1 MLAGLN
7 IRDFVLIDRLNLPLS
22 PGLGV
27 LTGETGAG
35 KSILLDALGMA
46 TGARADSGFVA
57 QGGARCAVTCEFDVP
72 PDHHVWAYLSEH
84 DIDADGG
91 QLLLRRTMSADG
103 RSRAH
108 INDQPVSVSL
118 LSGIGD
124 RLVEIHGQMDG
135 TGLLDPTGHR
145 RLLDAFGG
153 LEDNRAAV
161 AEAFGAVEA
170 ARAALAEAEAAL
182 AAARADEDYLR
193 HAFEEIEAL
202 APEEGEEERLADLRA
217 RMMRG
222 ERLKE
227 DLEAVHALLADDQG
241 ADVTARSALRRLE
254 RLAERDGE
262 VLAPIIEALGRAV
275 VELGE
280 TVDAS
285 ERALRELDHDPQA
298 LEAAEERLF
307 ALRALARKHRTTV
320 DALPA
325 LMADLAEKLRHLD
338 KGETDISA
346 LRERASAAEAR
357 FDAAV
362 EKLSKGRQ
370 AGARRLDKQVKAEL
384 APLKLGKARFQT
396 QIEPLEREKWT
407 ANGGDR
413 VAFQVA
419 TNPGAP
425 FGPLKKIAS
434 GGELARFIL
443 ALKVVLAEAGS
454 APTLIFDE
462 VDQGVGGAVADAVGE
477 RLARLAER
485 AQVLVVTHSPQVAA
499 RADHHWRIEKD
510 ESRSNGRIRAVTRV
524 HELSAAERREEIAR
538 MLSGASVTD
547 SARAAADSLMAR
559 G

>member
-7 IRDFVLIDRLNLPLS
+7 IRDFVLIDRLSLALS
-22 PGLGV
+22 PGLCV

-57 QGGARCAVTCEFDVP
+57 QGGERCAVACEFDVP
-72 PDHHVWAYLSEH
+72 PDHQVWTYLSEH
-84 DIDADGG
+84 DIDTDGG
-91 QLLLRRTMSADG
+91 QLLMRRTMSADG

-108 INDQPVSVSL
+108 VNDQPVSVSL

-135 TGLLDPTGHR
+135 TGLLDPSGHR

-153 LEDNRAAV
+153 LQGERAVV
-161 AEAFGAVEA
+161 AEAFDAVEA
-170 ARAALAEAEAAL
+170 ARADLAAAESAL
-182 AAARADEDYLR
+182 AAARADEEYLR

-202 APEEGEEERLADLRA
+202 APEDGEEERLAELRA

-222 ERLKE
+222 ERLRE
-227 DLEAVHALLADDQG
+227 DLEAVHRLLADDQG

-254 RLAERDGE
+254 RLAERDGDL
-262 VLAPIIEALGRAV
+262 LAPIVETLSRAV

-285 ERALRELDHDPQA
+285 ERALRDLDHDPQA

-325 LMADLAEKLRHLD
+325 LMADFAQKLRHLD
-338 KGETDISA
+338 KGEADISA
-346 LRERASAAEAR
+346 LRERASEAEAR
-357 FDAAV
+357 LDAAV
-362 EKLSKGRQ
+362 KKLSKGRQ
-370 AGARRLDKQVKAEL
+370 TAARRLDKQVKAEL
-384 APLKLGKARFQT
+384 APLKLGKARFRT

-443 ALKVVLAEAGS
+443 AVKVVLAEAGS

-462 VDQGVGGAVADAVGE
+462 VDHGVGGAVADAVGE
-477 RLARLAER
+477 RLARLAEQ

-510 ESRSNGRIRAVTRV
+510 ESRSNGRIRSVTRV
-524 HELSAAERREEIAR
+524 HELDAAERREEIAR